1 VLRLRFGQ
9 DDIRL
14 EFRRVSCGL
23 PTIREFRF
31 NSVNTCAF
39 SGTRTTILGARNP
52 PPIG

>member
-1 VLRLRFGQ
+1 MLRLRFGQ

-14 EFRRVSCGL
+14 ELGRVRCGL
-23 PTIREFRF
+23 QTIREFRF